1 MKKIVLTENQLNM
14 VKKRITESAVGN
26 ERYGR
31 DVRVDVRT
39 YGTKINGNDIDWA
52 VCSDIKVTYL
62 IEMEHRSWGI
72 KGISLYS
79 IQGPSEVEL
88 TITPQVEDA
97 EDVEITV
104 PLNWE
109 NVEEETQEG
118 EGVITIGNEIEIY
131 LGNDE
136 SGNIIVSSIHV
147 PVYTL

>member
-14 VKKRITESAVGN
+14 VKKRITEGAIGN

-31 DVRVDVRT
+31 DVSVDVRT

-97 EDVEITV
+97 EDIEITV

>member
-14 VKKRITESAVGN
+14 VKKRITEGAVGN

-31 DVRVDVRT
+31 EVSVDVRT
-39 YGTKINGNDIDWA
+39 YGAKINGEEIDWA
-52 VCSDIKVTYL
+52 TCYSIQVSYL

-88 TITPQVEDA
+88 TITPRTEDG
-97 EDVEITV
+97 EDIEITV
-104 PLNWE
+104 PLNWD

-136 SGNIIVSSIHV
+136 SGNLIVSSIHV

>member
-1 MKKIVLTENQLNM
+1 MKKIVLTKNQLNM
-14 VKKRITESAVGN
+14 VKKRITEGAVGN

-31 DVRVDVRT
+31 EVSVDVRT
-39 YGTKINGNDIDWA
+39 YGAKINGEEIDWA
-52 VCSDIKVTYL
+52 TCSNIKVSYL

-88 TITPQVEDA
+88 TITPRTEDGD
-97 EDVEITV
+97 DVDITV
-104 PLNWE
+104 PLNWD

-118 EGVITIGNEIEIY
+118 EGVITIGNEIEIN

-136 SGNIIVSSIHV
+136 SGNLIVSSIHV

>member
-1 MKKIVLTENQLNM
+1 M
-14 VKKRITESAVGN
+14 VKKHVTESAVGN

-31 DVRVDVRT
+31 EVSVSVGT
-39 YGTKINGNDIDWA
+39 YGAKINGEDIDWA
-52 VCSDIKVTYL
+52 VCSNMKVTYL

-79 IQGPSEVEL
+79 IQGPSEIEL

-97 EDVEITV
+97 DDIDITV

-118 EGVITIGNEIEIY
+118 EGVITIGNEIEVS

-136 SGNIIVSSIHV
+136 SGNLIVSSIHV

>member
-1 MKKIVLTENQLNM
+1 
-14 VKKRITESAVGN
+14 
-26 ERYGR
+26 
-31 DVRVDVRT
+31 
-39 YGTKINGNDIDWA
+39 
-52 VCSDIKVTYL
+52 VCSDMKVTYL

-79 IQGPSEVEL
+79 IQGPSEIEL
-88 TITPQVEDA
+88 TITPQVEDG
-97 EDVEITV
+97 EDIEITV

-118 EGVITIGNEIEIY
+118 EGVITIGNEIELT